1 LRVSRS
7 AVLRCSDWTCTWSG
21 VRWMAAE
28 TGAEREGVRRA
39 VGVVT
44 FMMVVGGGG
53 VIVREMWIWGIVDVR
68 GESVSDGE

>member
-1 LRVSRS
+1 
-7 AVLRCSDWTCTWSG
+7 
-21 VRWMAAE
+21 MAAE